1 VTRSTGTYVVIGLL
15 AIGAYTSVLLIL
27 MARTTFDIWWAV
39 VLAPVLFVVT
49 LPMLR
54 RQAIRED
61 DPAAFR
67 FLVLAL
73 AVKLAGA
80 FLRYYVTV
88 LFYGGLRDANVYS
101 DYGARIAAN
110 FRQGN
115 FTTGLRS
122 LNGTD
127 FVRFFTGVVYTLTG
141 TSKLGGCVV
150 FSWLGFLGLF
160 WFYRAFAIAV
170 PEGRRRIYA
179 FLLFFLPSL
188 VFWPSSIGK
197 DAWMLFTMGLATY
210 GIARLLTRWTVGG
223 TLAAA
228 AGLWLASLVRPH
240 VAALIAVAFVVA
252 LVTRKSRGELREL
265 APLVKGVSVAIAVVL
280 AVGLAVKTSHSLHI
294 QLSGNL
300 ATTLTR
306 IQARTSKGGS
316 TFTPALADSPARFPI
331 AVVTVLFRPFIFEAH
346 DTQARIAALE
356 STVLIVLCLV
366 RFRWIMAA
374 LMSLRRQP
382 YIVFSLVYVLLFIVA
397 FSSFSNFGLLARERV
412 QLYPLFLVLISIPPI
427 VVERVPRLR
436 TPDAAP
442 ELSST

>member
-1 VTRSTGTYVVIGLL
+1 
-15 AIGAYTSVLLIL
+15 
-27 MARTTFDIWWAV
+27 
-39 VLAPVLFVVT
+39 
-49 LPMLR
+49 
-54 RQAIRED
+54 
-61 DPAAFR
+61 
-67 FLVLAL
+67 
-73 AVKLAGA
+73 
-80 FLRYYVTV
+80 
-88 LFYGGLRDANVYS
+88 
-101 DYGARIAAN
+101 
-110 FRQGN
+110 
-115 FTTGLRS
+115 
-122 LNGTD
+122 
-127 FVRFFTGVVYTLTG
+127 
-141 TSKLGGCVV
+141 
-150 FSWLGFLGLF
+150 LGLF

-170 PEGRRRIYA
+170 PEGRRRVYA